1 MKSMTSD
8 QDRQEGFSLLEAVLA
23 ISIAITVIGAVFTVL
38 GPSRGIVEAQ
48 PEFTDMQQRLRVGVD
63 ILLGD
68 LMMAGAGAYAGT
80 HTGSL
85 VEQFAPILPFRRGSS
100 AAYDDGP
107 GVFRGDAV
115 TIAYV
120 PSTSSQT
127 ILRSPMT
134 DVTSVEVD
142 SESGCPVN
150 DPPCGFKP
158 GTSAIVYDGTGAFDA
173 FSVTSAD
180 AGGTLTVQPL
190 QQGSLATAYAAGAK
204 IVEVVRHAYFLD
216 GPSQQ
221 LMRYDGLAAAA
232 AVLDNVVGLDFQY
245 YADPAPP
252 EFRNPGRDQSVSY
265 GPAPP
270 ALDASLSR
278 WPPGENCMWRVSSG
292 VQVPRLVSLA
302 AGGPGLVPLTPSQ
315 LTDGPWCPDDA
326 SANRYDA
333 DLFRVRRVRVRIRL
347 QTGNALLR
355 ASLASG
361 RGALF
366 ANPGTAMNAARM
378 VPDQSIQFDISPRNM
393 NSSR

>member
-1 MKSMTSD
+1 MRPN
-8 QDRQEGFSLLEAVLA
+8 QRRQAGFSLLEAVLA
-23 ISIAITVIGAVFTVL
+23 ISIAITVTGGVFAVL

-48 PEFTDMQQRLRVGVD
+48 PEFADMQQRLRVGVD
-63 ILLGD
+63 TLLRD
-68 LMMAGAGAYAGT
+68 LVMAGAGVYTGT
-80 HTGSL
+80 STGSL
-85 VEQFAPILPFRRGSS
+85 VGKFAPILPFRRGSS

-107 GVFRGDAV
+107 GAFRPDAV

-127 ILRSPMT
+127 ILRGPMT
-134 DVTSVEVD
+134 DVTSTEID

-158 GTSAIVYDGTGAFDA
+158 GTTAIVFDGTGAFDA
-173 FSVTSAD
+173 FSVTNAD
-180 AGGTLTVQPL
+180 AGGTLTLQHM
-190 QQGSLATAYAAGAK
+190 QQGPLAATYVAGMK
-204 IVEVVRHAYFLD
+204 IVEVVRHSYFFD
-216 GPSQQ
+216 GARQQ
-221 LMRYDGLAAAA
+221 LMRYDGLASAT

-245 YADPAPP
+245 YAEPAPP
-252 EFRNPGRDQSVSY
+252 EFLNPGGDQSVSY

-270 ALDASLSR
+270 ALDATLNP

-292 VQVPRLVSLA
+292 VQVPRLVTLS
-302 AGGPGLVPLTPSQ
+302 AGGPGLVRLTPAQ
-315 LTDGPWCPDDA
+315 LTDGPWCPDDI

-333 DLFRVRRVRVRIRL
+333 DLFRVRRVSVRIRL

-393 NSSR
+393 TSRR

>member
-1 MKSMTSD
+1 MRSPTSSQQD
-8 QDRQEGFSLLEAVLA
+8 QAGFSLLEAVLA
-23 ISIAITVIGAVFTVL
+23 ISIAITVTGAVFTVL

-48 PEFTDMQQRLRVGVD
+48 PEFADMQQRLRVGVD
-63 ILLGD
+63 TLLRD

-80 HTGSL
+80 NTGSL
-85 VEQFAPILPFRRGSS
+85 VGQFAPILPFRRGSS

-107 GVFRGDAV
+107 GVFRADAV

-120 PSTSSQT
+120 PSTSLQT
-127 ILRSPMT
+127 ILRALMT
-134 DVTSVEVD
+134 EVTSVEID

-150 DPPCGFKP
+150 TPPCGFKP

-180 AGGTLTVQPL
+180 ASGMLTLQPM
-190 QQGSLATAYAAGAK
+190 QQGSLARTYAAGTK
-204 IVEVVRHAYFLD
+204 IVEVVRHTYFLD
-216 GPSQQ
+216 GASQQ

-252 EFRNPGRDQSVSY
+252 EFLNPGRDQSVSY

-270 ALDASLSR
+270 ALDVTLNP
-278 WPPGENCMWRVSSG
+278 WPPGENCVWQVSSG
-292 VQVPRLVSLA
+292 VQVARLGPLG
-302 AGGPGLVPLTPSQ
+302 AGGPGLVRLTPSQ
-315 LTDGPWCPDDA
+315 LTDGPWCPDDV

-333 DLFRVRRVRVRIRL
+333 DLFRVRSVGVRIRL

-361 RGALF
+361 HGALF

-378 VPDQSIQFDISPRNM
+378 VPDQSIRFDISPRNM
-393 NSSR
+393 NSRR